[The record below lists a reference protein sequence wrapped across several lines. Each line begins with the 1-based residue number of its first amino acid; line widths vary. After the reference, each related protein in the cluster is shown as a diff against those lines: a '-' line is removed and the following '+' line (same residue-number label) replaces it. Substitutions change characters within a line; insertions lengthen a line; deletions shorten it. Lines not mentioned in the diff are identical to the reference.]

1 MSPRPATRP
10 IDGPPGSPGRPE
22 ALAALLLG
30 AAILASWVAIDPK
43 SIDAFEAPKVVLVT
57 TALAAAAVAAAG
69 GRIRR
74 EGLTLRRPSLPQILF
89 FAGLA
94 GAAISSWAS
103 PRRAQ
108 SLESFRGGALFLL
121 AVPLGASIA
130 FARRQRALAAVFT
143 TGAALN
149 GLLVVLAAT
158 RLYSP
163 IAVRGYSN
171 RAGLGA
177 LVGNAGYAGIALA
190 LAAVTLAPQ
199 AARPGRGRPWAIA
212 AGLLSLGGM
221 LGTQSLSAIV
231 VAASGLGVYAF
242 LAGGRRS
249 RFALAG
255 GVALVLIAAAAYS
268 PVRRRAA
275 GFFRAA
281 GRGEWNA
288 AFTARA
294 APWLSAA
301 EMIRAH
307 PLLGNGPGTFR
318 SAYVAAR
325 LAAEARG
332 HRRLIL
338 PGMPTNSFAQAHNDY
353 LDLLAAIGIPA
364 GLCVIGAY
372 AVLLG
377 EACRRARADREIAAV
392 AALLASG
399 AVAAFTW
406 FPFQIAPSALW
417 LLLHAGRAHRLLRGD
432 VP

>member
-1 MSPRPATRP
+1 MSPRPAKRP
-10 IDGPPGSPGRPE
+10 IDAAPGSLGRPE
-22 ALAALLLG
+22 ALAALFLG
-30 AAILASWVAIDPK
+30 AAILASWLAIDPK

-57 TALAAAAVAAAG
+57 TALAGAAVAAAA

-74 EGLTLRRPSLPQILF
+74 NGIALRRPSLPQILF
-89 FAGLA
+89 LAGLA
-94 GAAISSWAS
+94 GAAISAWAS

-108 SLESFRGGALFLL
+108 ALESFRGVALFLL
-121 AVPLGASIA
+121 AVPLGASVA
-130 FARRQRALAAVFT
+130 FVRRQRALTAVFAA
-143 TGAALN
+143 GAALN
-149 GLLVVLAAT
+149 GLLVVLAAA

-190 LAAVTLAPQ
+190 LAAVTLVPH

-212 AGLLSLGGM
+212 AGLLALAGM
-221 LGTQSLSAIV
+221 LATQSLSAIV
-231 VAASGLGVYAF
+231 VAASGLGMYAF

-249 RFALAG
+249 RLALAG
-255 GVALVLIAAAAYS
+255 GVALLLIAAAAYS

-307 PLLGNGPGTFR
+307 PLLGNGTGTFR
-318 SAYVAAR
+318 SEYVPAR

-332 HRRLIL
+332 RRRLIL
-338 PGMPTNSFAQAHNDY
+338 RGMPTNSFAQAHNDY

-372 AVLLG
+372 ALLLG
-377 EACRRARADREIAAV
+377 GACRRARVDREIAPV

-417 LLLHAGRAHRLLRGD
+417 LLLHAGRAHRLLRKD